1 MFLAYIDETGES
13 GAYVGAGHLK
23 FHARA
28 AFGYAEFVIPEAAV
42 RDFGARFQHEKFV
55 LFKTEIETLEHPGW
69 WGGTGLHL

>member
-13 GAYVGAGHLK
+13 GAYVGVGYPK

-28 AFGYAEFVIPEAAV
+28 AFGYAGFMIPEAAV

-55 LFKTEIETLEHPGW
+55 FFKTEIEALEHPGR